1 MHCRVVRYR
10 HFSALFI
17 IAAALFLAGQ
27 PVLAMSEPEDAG
39 AVYVLGN
46 QSSGNSVVVFQRAED
61 GTLTRAQEVFTHGLG
76 GSDLGSQGAL
86 ALNTSGRL
94 LFAVN
99 AGSNELSVLEVTEDG
114 VRFVDKAPSGGER
127 PISVTVHGDIV
138 YVLNAG
144 GTSNVSGFRVTA
156 FGKLRPIS
164 NSTRSLAGGANASPA
179 QVQFSP
185 DGELLLVTEK
195 GTGMIDLFA
204 IGDEGRILAQAAE
217 PSNNQTPFGFSFGR
231 GRTAIVSEA
240 AGGAPGA
247 STLSSYRVID
257 EDADI
262 GDLKTISKSVPDTQT
277 AACWVVITHN
287 GKAAFASNTGSGTIS
302 SFGVAPGGKLT
313 LAASVAADLGAGSG
327 PVDMA
332 LSRGSGFLYVL
343 NPGFGTVT
351 GFRVRGDHL
360 MRVTNLGGLPATIQ
374 GIAAQ

>member
-27 PVLAMSEPEDAG
+27 PALAMNEPEDSG

-46 QSSGNSVVVFQRAED
+46 QSSGNTVIVFQRAED

-86 ALNTSGRL
+86 ALSGRL

-99 AGSNELSVLEVTEDG
+99 AGSNELSVLEITEDG
-114 VRFVDKAPSGGER
+114 VRFVDKAASGGER

-164 NSTRSLAGGANASPA
+164 NSTRSLAGSAQASPA

-195 GTGMIDLFA
+195 GTGMIDVFA
-204 IGDEGRILAQAAE
+204 MGDEGRILAQAAE
-217 PSNNQTPFGFSFGR
+217 ASNNQTPFGFSFGR
-231 GRTAIVSEA
+231 GRTVVVSEA
-240 AGGAPGA
+240 VGGAPGA
-247 STLSSYRVID
+247 STLSSYHVID
-257 EDADI
+257 EDADS

-277 AACWVVITHN
+277 AACWVVITGN
-287 GKAAFASNTGSGTIS
+287 GKAAFTSNTGSGTIS
-302 SFGVAPGGKLT
+302 SFDVAPRGKLS

-343 NPGFGTVT
+343 NSGFGTVT
-351 GFRVRGDHL
+351 GFRVRGNHL
-360 MRVTNLGGLPATIQ
+360 IQVTNPGGLPATIQ
-374 GIAAQ
+374 GIAAR